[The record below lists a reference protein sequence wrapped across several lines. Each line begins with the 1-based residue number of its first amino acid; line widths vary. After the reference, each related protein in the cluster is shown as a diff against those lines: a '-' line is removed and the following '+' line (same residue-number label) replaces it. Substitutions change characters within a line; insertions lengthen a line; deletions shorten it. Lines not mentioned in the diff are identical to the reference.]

1 MIVILHTSIKNTH
14 ITLSLLVGNFFPN
27 FFLIYIFG
35 LTHMSIATN
44 TGRQTYMQADGQQID
59 NRQAEKQTGRKTD
72 RQTKRQI
79 NK

>member
-1 MIVILHTSIKNTH
+1 
-14 ITLSLLVGNFFPN
+14 
-27 FFLIYIFG
+27 
-35 LTHMSIATN
+35 MSIATN